1 MAKMESDD
9 PGVSTLRALLR
20 EAECG
25 EDTAQPLAEALGW
38 PVACDAAC
46 WSAEV
51 LTKTSAILQE
61 RARRVWRRQ
70 MSKVLLAAFTTLPL
84 WLFAGAYAI
93 GMAYEVLCGI
103 LPTVVA
109 TYLVSSYAVVATGVV
124 GATYAMI
131 PVVIGRSRDR
141 LAFAQAWEVSR

>member
-1 MAKMESDD
+1 MGKMESDD
-9 PGVSTLRALLR
+9 PGVSTLRALLSEAGCR
-20 EAECG
+20 EDA
-25 EDTAQPLAEALGW
+25 AQPLAEALGW
-38 PVACDAAC
+38 PVACDAAG
-46 WSAEV
+46 WSAGV

-84 WLFAGAYAI
+84 WLFACAYAI
-93 GMAYEVLCGI
+93 GMAHEILCGI
-103 LPTVVA
+103 LPTAVA
-109 TYLVSSYAVVATGVV
+109 TYLVATYAIVATGVV

-141 LAFAQAWEVSR
+141 LVFAQAWEVSR